1 MDSRLDEVLTM
12 AAFLSPTPTLRFYG
26 PNGHPLAGGFLQ
38 TFDQETSQSVAT
50 WSDPEMQN
58 ANPVQIG
65 LDANGEPS
73 VDGHPV
79 GIFLEEGKLYK
90 YRWYDKHG
98 SFVGEADCIASAQKM
113 LIGKA
118 PVIVYPETGEVGI
131 MQNGIGRDLLKNPHN
146 LVPDSR
152 YLQFKDFDGKVVVS
166 LCDALQAWLAT
177 EGYTP

>member
-1 MDSRLDEVLTM
+1 M

-26 PNGHPLAGGFLQ
+26 PNGHPLAKGWLI
-38 TFDQETSQSVAT
+38 TYDHATSEPVAT
-50 WSDPEMQN
+50 WSDPEMQT

-73 VDGHPV
+73 VDGHPA

-98 SFVGEADCIASAQKM
+98 TLVGEADCIASAQKM
-113 LIGKA
+113 LVGKT
-118 PVIVYPETGEVGI
+118 PIIVYPETGEVGI
-131 MQNGIGRDLLKNPHN
+131 IKNGIGRDLLKNPHN

-152 YLQFKDFDGKVVVS
+152 YLKYNDFGGNVVIT
-166 LCDALQAWLAT
+166 LCDALQAWLET
-177 EGYTP
+177 EGYTS

>member
-1 MDSRLDEVLTM
+1 M

-26 PNGHPLAGGFLQ
+26 TNGQPLAEGWLI
-38 TFDQETSQSVAT
+38 TYDRETSEPVAT
-50 WSDPEMQN
+50 WADPEMQN

-73 VDGHPV
+73 VDGHPA
-79 GIFLEEGKLYK
+79 GIFLEEGRSYK

-98 SFVGEADCIASAQKM
+98 ALVGEADCIASAQKM

-131 MQNGIGRDLLKNPHN
+131 MQNGIGRDLLKNAHN

-152 YLQFKDFDGKVVVS
+152 YLQYRDFNGNVVIT
-166 LCDALQAWLAT
+166 LCDKLQEFL
-177 EGYTP
+177 EDGRYIPPEDP